1 MPDEKAPSSGA
12 FLPSSLMHHLSG
24 EPMYDLSG
32 VDTSEIVDSAMNSSS
47 SEVRTQVDGIEHTK
61 REKFAVRI

>member
-1 MPDEKAPSSGA
+1 MGYFGAVATDLNPDRWGRIDSRK
-12 FLPSSLMHHLSG
+12 
-24 EPMYDLSG
+24 
-32 VDTSEIVDSAMNSSS
+32 TSEIVDSAMNSSS